1 MTVPYVMREAFR
13 NPDSG
18 KSYLPEVLKLDY
30 NWDSAG
36 EDLILRIAA
45 DAAHPVLLF
54 DVAHIV
60 RVLFSGGTPAIDVG
74 DGTTADGYIKAA
86 SITEGSAG
94 DLAYA
99 RDVANSEVLAEGKY
113 LTANAQVKVTLSVSL
128 AAGAGTV
135 LAFLYRMA

>member
-1 MTVPYVMREAFR
+1 MSVPYVMREAFR
-13 NPDSG
+13 NPDNG

-30 NWDSAG
+30 TWESTG
-36 EDLILRIAA
+36 EGLILRIPASAA
-45 DAAHPVLLF
+45 YPVFLF

-86 SITEGSAG
+86 SITEGTAG

-99 RDVANSEVLAEGKY
+99 RDKANAEVISEGKY
-113 LTANAQVKVTLSVSL
+113 LTANAQIKVTLSASL